1 MKGRTTF
8 AVVALLVV
16 AAGAYLFQGGT
27 IPVPPTPAATAPW
40 APRTSPSSP
49 AIGVAARS
57 SWYEF
62 YTTNPKYPDDPADHR
77 GGLDA
82 RLVALMDRA
91 QTSLDVADYDFD
103 LADVADAMARAK
115 QRGAAVRIV
124 TDTDTLTNTKNEQV
138 QAAFKRLKDAGIP
151 IVDDGRQAIMHDKFT
166 VADGE
171 WVSTGSWNYTDGDTY
186 RLNNW
191 MGIFASKDLA
201 VNYAAEFTQM
211 FDHRKFGPG
220 KAKQATNTS
229 LTIGGTPVTTCF
241 APKGNCADLIIT
253 TINRE
258 ARQSIEFM
266 AFSFTHDGIGKAI
279 IDKHQAG
286 ASVVGVFE
294 TTGSQTQYSEYGRM
308 KQAGLD
314 VYTDGNPYV
323 MHHKVIILDGR
334 TVIAGSF
341 NFSANA
347 DDDNDENLLIVE
359 DRDLASAFRTEFAR
373 VLEQAKRK

>member
-1 MKGRTTF
+1 
-8 AVVALLVV
+8 
-16 AAGAYLFQGGT
+16 
-27 IPVPPTPAATAPW
+27 
-40 APRTSPSSP
+40 
-49 AIGVAARS
+49 
-57 SWYEF
+57 
-62 YTTNPKYPDDPADHR
+62 
-77 GGLDA
+77 
-82 RLVALMDRA
+82 
-91 QTSLDVADYDFD
+91 
-103 LADVADAMARAK
+103 
-115 QRGAAVRIV
+115 
-124 TDTDTLTNTKNEQV
+124 
-138 QAAFKRLKDAGIP
+138 
-151 IVDDGRQAIMHDKFT
+151 
-166 VADGE
+166 
-171 WVSTGSWNYTDGDTY
+171 
-186 RLNNW
+186 
-191 MGIFASKDLA
+191 
-201 VNYAAEFTQM
+201 M
-211 FDHRKFGPG
+211 FNQRKFGPG
-220 KAKQATNTS
+220 KAKQATDTS
-229 LTIGGTPVTTCF
+229 LTIAGTPVTTCF
-241 APKGNCADLIIT
+241 APKGNCADLIIA

-258 ARQSIEFM
+258 AKQSIEFM

-308 KQAGLD
+308 KQAGLE